1 MKRKGIEHLNR
12 EEPATEKLTTS
23 LSLPEAPQVIDR
35 LHRSMER
42 AIQMIEEAI
51 PHLPTQ
57 EERLYQ
63 GERLR
68 LIRVAVKLPRPNTL
82 AKLLDA

>member
-1 MKRKGIEHLNR
+1 
-12 EEPATEKLTTS
+12 
-23 LSLPEAPQVIDR
+23 
-35 LHRSMER
+35 MER

-82 AKLLDA
+82 AKLLDACFAHPGSEESDAAFAALVAALTKIHG